1 MKYLL
6 WINNTRTDCRQQKR
20 GIYLTPEKEEFIK

>member
-6 WINNTRTDCRQQKR
+6 WINNTQSDCRRQNR
-20 GIYLTPEKEEFIK
+20 GIYLTPGKEEFIK